1 MGVLSNTEEKY
12 ILPKGVCLG
21 GFGGGMLKPY
31 NEAGGMV
38 DLIRFDLPKGDKTYV
53 QISHGDDSMK
63 HKVGTLYALSKPLEK
78 MLLRKVQA

>member
-1 MGVLSNTEEKY
+1 MRTTSDGDIWILSKMEENH

-21 GFGGGMLKPY
+21 GFGGGTLKPY

-53 QISHGDDSMK
+53 QISQGDDSAK
-63 HKVGTLYALSKPLEK
+63 IRSGPCTP
-78 MLLRKVQA
+78 